1 MYLLLFSMFKSYYQ
15 EIQEMSGLS
24 NLLNKG
30 RYNCNGDQ
38 LFTSNPILSPDHHTA
53 METLYNHLCTR
64 YRNITTPTNH
74 LTSQQPT
81 NQTSKHLLV
90 RKASIPLPHP
100 TLQPTVLPETFQF
113 YGLRFSSQ
121 ECVACWLVGCW
132 LVRWLVGVVM
142 FLYLV
147 HKWLYSVSMA
157 VWW

>member
-90 RKASIPLPHP
+90 RKASIPLLHP

-121 ECVACWLVGCW
+121 ECVACSL
-132 LVRWLVGVVM
+132 LS
-142 FLYLV
+142 FLYLIFLPF
-147 HKWLYSVSMA
+147 HGSISSVFCADLQS
-157 VWW
+157 